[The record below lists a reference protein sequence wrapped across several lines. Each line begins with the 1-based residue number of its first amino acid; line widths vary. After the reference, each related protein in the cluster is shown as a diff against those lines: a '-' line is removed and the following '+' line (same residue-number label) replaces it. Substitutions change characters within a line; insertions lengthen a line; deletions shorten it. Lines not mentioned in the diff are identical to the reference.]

1 MMEILA
7 MIGAFLAMVVFAVL
21 FFLWVFM
28 GSDTGITVVN
38 AINWILNN
46 GLAILIFS
54 VIFIVLLAIQIKIVQ
69 GTCDIDIDI
78 DSPWIAG
85 IAGALVYAPIPVIMY
100 NLWDA
105 SVPHAIS
112 ICAWLLPLL
121 FQIGKAIEGN
131 D

>member
-1 MMEILA
+1 M
-7 MIGAFLAMVVFAVL
+7 
-21 FFLWVFM
+21 
-28 GSDTGITVVN
+28 
-38 AINWILNN
+38 
-46 GLAILIFS
+46 
-54 VIFIVLLAIQIKIVQ
+54 LLAIQIKIVQ
-69 GTCDIDIDI
+69 GTCEIDI

-85 IAGALVYAPIPVIMY
+85 IAGAIIYAPIPVIMF

-112 ICAWLLPLL
+112 ICAWLLPVL